1 MTAAMLTD
9 DEFARASTGRGDDAG
24 RLARAFEA
32 MAAENARLRD
42 VNARLV
48 ALLNGGTYECTF
60 KHLRLGVDGDACPGI
75 REKRGICWNH
85 ERLALLAEIKEGA

>member
-42 VNARLV
+42 QRSRLME
-48 ALLNGGTYECTF
+48 LLVGGTYECTF
-60 KHLRLGVDGDACPGI
+60 KHIRLAVDGDACPGI
-75 REKRGICWNH
+75 RVSRGICWNH
-85 ERLALLAEIKEGA
+85 ERLALLAEIKAGA